1 MLAVRSLVLIL
12 SFSFLAPEQIE
23 VVWSAGVL
31 VGFLVALSRASAT
44 VLQPPAPISWI
55 VKQSLSL
62 SGWISPLAQLMNIQ
76 LISLSLPFPLPV
88 LLLVLFGG
96 PPFLAFFVLLMSL
109 VIPTS
114 YSLPILLPVPF
125 G

>member
-96 PPFLAFFVLLMSL
+96 LLFYPFSAVLTLL
-109 VIPTS
+109 VILLS
-114 YSLPILLPVPF
+114 CSLPILLLALY

>member
-1 MLAVRSLVLIL
+1 MLAVRSLVLTL
-12 SFSFLAPEQIE
+12 SCSFLAHVLIE

-31 VGFLVALSRASAT
+31 VGFLVARNHVYAT
-44 VLQPPAPISWI
+44 VQLPPAPISWI
-55 VKQSLSL
+55 VKLFLSR
-62 SGWISPLAQLMNIQ
+62 SGWISLLALLMNIQ